1 MAACCLAGAGAS
13 LTLPPFGVVPLIA
26 LLSWPALIIANAATM
41 RRAALAG
48 GLTGF
53 GWFLASVWW
62 ISLSLVT
69 GDTNYWPL
77 LPLPLIGIPLILAS
91 FWVPA
96 AALAHRLGR
105 STGARL
111 GWLLL
116 FLALCEWARGHVAT
130 GFPWNAPGY
139 LFSAN
144 LPLLQSASLVGLYGL
159 TLLALAAG
167 LAPAF
172 WIAGQRK
179 PAICL
184 AALLPVLAAY
194 GWGRLAETPTP
205 SSTPSAPVGGCSGR
219 GRRCRVC

>member
-1 MAACCLAGAGAS
+1 MCIRDS
-13 LTLPPFGVVPLIA
+13 
-26 LLSWPALIIANAATM
+26 
-41 RRAALAG
+41 
-48 GLTGF
+48 
-53 GWFLASVWW
+53 
-62 ISLSLVT
+62 
-69 GDTNYWPL
+69 
-77 LPLPLIGIPLILAS
+77 
-91 FWVPA
+91 
-96 AALAHRLGR
+96 
-105 STGARL
+105 
-111 GWLLL
+111 
-116 FLALCEWARGHVAT
+116 CEWARGHVAT

-194 GWGRLAETPTP
+194 GWGAPCRNPDAVFNPLQGG
-205 SSTPSAPVGGCSGR
+205 SSGAACCAAT
-219 GRRCRVC
+219 

>member
-26 LLSWPALIIANAATM
+26 LLSWPALIIANAATT

-62 ISLSLVT
+62 ISFSLVT

-116 FLALCEWARGHVAT
+116 FLT
-130 GFPWNAPGY
+130 
-139 LFSAN
+139 
-144 LPLLQSASLVGLYGL
+144 LLQEMQLLPNRRRRTMLRRPHRTRRPSPDSFVGPQRLPQASLVQFKIR
-159 TLLALAAG
+159 
-167 LAPAF
+167 P
-172 WIAGQRK
+172 I
-179 PAICL
+179 AICRSRHNHCPL
-184 AALLPVLAAY
+184 KSQ
-194 GWGRLAETPTP
+194 
-205 SSTPSAPVGGCSGR
+205 SSSFAFHHHQRNKTHRP
-219 GRRCRVC
+219 